1 MQGSRHYSEALQMIS
16 VLVGE
21 VLVLVSDFAIIPAS
35 LPHKN
40 GGMHLGVKG
49 QVLVCCFGS

>member
-1 MQGSRHYSEALQMIS
+1 MQGSRYYSEALQMIS